1 VQTVSYIDNLHL
13 CADDLSQ
20 IQLVNE
26 IENPIIARWYMS
38 FDPIS
43 ATEALK
49 LLRICPM
56 MDLTIFLLAFK
67 E

>member
-1 VQTVSYIDNLHL
+1 LKI
-13 CADDLSQ
+13 LS
-20 IQLVNE
+20 ILE
-26 IENPIIARWYMS
+26 FITARLFPTRANPIIARWYMS

-49 LLRICPM
+49 LLRIWPM